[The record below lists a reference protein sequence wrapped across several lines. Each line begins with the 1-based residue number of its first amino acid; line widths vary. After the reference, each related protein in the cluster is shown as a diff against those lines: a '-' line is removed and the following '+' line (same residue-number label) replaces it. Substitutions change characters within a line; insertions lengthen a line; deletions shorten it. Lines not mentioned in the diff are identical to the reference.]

1 MKSARLI
8 SLVFATS
15 ALAVVFTWALE
26 GARQIPARELPVPDT
41 TSPQMRAFIAKPL
54 DPIWN
59 MHPKSVQEWK
69 SLVQTLAERVVKEL
83 PAFCDKMKV
92 TYKPGI
98 IAGVK
103 VFTIVPNEVSAANR
117 NRLVLNLHGGGYVL
131 NPGESGLPQA
141 VGMAS
146 LGHIKVIE
154 VDYRMPPDFPYPAAL
169 DDALAVYKEL
179 LKTTD
184 AKHIGI
190 WGDSAGGGLTLATVL
205 RAKAEGLPLPAAIA
219 VGTPW
224 SDISKTGYSY
234 FTNDMIDNILVSYDG
249 LVGEFA
255 KLYANEH
262 DLKDPMLSP
271 VYGDFHGFPPTFL
284 TTGTRDL
291 LLSCTVRVHQKLREA
306 GVVADLVVFEAES
319 HDQFAIAFDTPELK
333 EHYEG
338 MAAFFE
344 RFLDK

>member
-1 MKSARLI
+1 
-8 SLVFATS
+8 
-15 ALAVVFTWALE
+15 
-26 GARQIPARELPVPDT
+26 
-41 TSPQMRAFIAKPL
+41 
-54 DPIWN
+54 

-69 SLVQTLAERVVKEL
+69 SLVQKVAELGLKEL
-83 PAFCDKMKV
+83 PALRDKMEV
-92 TYKPGI
+92 TYQPGV

-103 VFTIVPNEVSAANR
+103 VFTVVPSEVSAANR

-131 NPGESGLPQA
+131 NPGEAGLPQA
-141 VGMAS
+141 MAMAGH
-146 LGHIKVIE
+146 GHIKVIE
-154 VDYRMPPDFPYPAAL
+154 VDYRMPPDFPYPAAV

-190 WGDSAGGGLTLATVL
+190 FGDSAGGGLSLAMVL

-224 SDISKTGYSY
+224 SDISKTGDSY

-255 KLYANEH
+255 KLYANGH

-291 LLSCTVRVHQKLREA
+291 LLSCTVRVIPTDVPDDWHARPLAQLHGACASKAARSRCCGRSG
-306 GVVADLVVFEAES
+306 GVRS
-319 HDQFAIAFDTPELK
+319 
-333 EHYEG
+333 
-338 MAAFFE
+338 
-344 RFLDK
+344 